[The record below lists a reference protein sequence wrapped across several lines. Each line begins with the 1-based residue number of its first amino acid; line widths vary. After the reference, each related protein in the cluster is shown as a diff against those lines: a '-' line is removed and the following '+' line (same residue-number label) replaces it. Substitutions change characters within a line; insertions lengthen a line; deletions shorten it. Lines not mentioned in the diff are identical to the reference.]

1 MLVFGVWVV
10 VVRGM
15 VVGGNKV
22 VVSVCDVGVT
32 KGFVVCVIGSCALAT

>member
-1 MLVFGVWVV
+1 MCGVWVV
-10 VVRGM
+10 VVWGM

-32 KGFVVCVIGSCALAT
+32 RGFVVCVIGSCVLAT

>member
-1 MLVFGVWVV
+1 MVV
-10 VVRGM
+10 VWGM

-32 KGFVVCVIGSCALAT
+32 KGFVVS